1 MTKIVSDKTTRVEA
15 APFEARPFY
24 TGAQDITTVKWHTD
38 ADYLVDSST
47 LILPIRCCTPR
58 HCNIVEM
65 YLNMILQV
73 TSSLTVKVALG
84 YFDTDGVTPVASYS
98 QAYIDAYHRKITGS
112 DSVMSSS
119 GTLLTLD
126 GLNLLPSLPKRG
138 DDIFNE
144 DAFVLILQF
153 SRTRTSSEKIIMFEL
168 SGSAMLNLY
177 E

>member
-1 MTKIVSDKTTRVEA
+1 MTAIASDKTTRMEA

-24 TGAQDITTVKWHTD
+24 TGGQDITTYKWHTD

-47 LILPIRCCTPR
+47 LVLPIRCCTPR

-65 YLNMILQV
+65 YLNMLLQV
-73 TSSLTVKVALG
+73 TSALTVKVAIG
-84 YFDTDGVTPVASYS
+84 YFDTDGVTPITSYPQS
-98 QAYIDAYHRKITGS
+98 YIDEYHRKITGS
-112 DSVMSSS
+112 DSVISSS
-119 GTLLTLD
+119 GTLLLLD

-138 DDIFNE
+138 DAVFNE

-153 SRTRTSSEKIIMFEL
+153 SRTRTSSEKVLVFEL